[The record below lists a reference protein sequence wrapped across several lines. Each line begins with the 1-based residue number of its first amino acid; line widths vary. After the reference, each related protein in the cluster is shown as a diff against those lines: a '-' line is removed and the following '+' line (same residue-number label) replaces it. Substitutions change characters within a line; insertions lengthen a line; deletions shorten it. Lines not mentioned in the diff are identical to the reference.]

1 MMTRA
6 ERAKIFAPFDAMKGL
21 QEALR
26 DAPIKIPTMQY
37 PLIQRTGTNG
47 AGKQI
52 TYYLNYSGEACAFTY
67 DGADGT
73 ELISGEKL
81 TAGQTF
87 TIGAWDLR
95 IVETDVQ
102 V

>member
-1 MMTRA
+1 MF
-6 ERAKIFAPFDAMKGL
+6 IL
-21 QEALR
+21 
-26 DAPIKIPTMQY
+26 
-37 PLIQRTGTNG
+37 

-52 TYYLNYSGEACAFTY
+52 TYYLNYSGEVCAFTY

-73 ELISGEKL
+73 ELLSGEKL